1 MFLQSLQKMIDTTDT
16 RYNNT
21 EHLYQTE
28 LLCDWTVKCQPGL
41 SDHHPTL
48 RQLLQAD
55 LLEIRR
61 LLPSQIVK
69 IMKEV
74 IIFINISYRYPGH
87 SNNILGACLLIRTFF
102 QKFFLSH
109 ISVLVLVYLES
120 IQLQSQL

>member
-28 LLCDWTVKCQPGL
+28 LLCDWTVRCQPGL
-41 SDHHPTL
+41 WDHHPTL

-61 LLPSQIVK
+61 LLPSEIIE

-87 SNNILGACLLIRTFF
+87 SNNILGACFHPSSAWLTEVSSF
-102 QKFFLSH
+102 
-109 ISVLVLVYLES
+109 
-120 IQLQSQL
+120 